1 MSKNDHYIL
10 AHGLNVQPSVM
21 QSLAEELG
29 CAEDQSTIISLPGHA
44 ADETLHPD
52 AAYRWLDSFR
62 DQYQAAYERNQNIV
76 FLGYSLGG
84 LLMTYLLGD
93 KQINQ
98 PRKQVLF
105 APALAFQQWTK
116 IPTLITTS
124 TLDQIVI
131 PSFTPK
137 RFKANSGV
145 SLGAYKVLFQISREL
160 NAMDPAHYNIP
171 TLVLCDQRDE
181 LVQPAGLRKFIVEKQ
196 LIEWKLYIVPSSPWE
211 RLGKKHLLV
220 AREYQSKAYWDEIR
234 QQIDAFIH
242 G

>member
-1 MSKNDHYIL
+1 
-10 AHGLNVQPSVM
+10 M

-29 CAEDQSTIISLPGHA
+29 CKDDQCTIIRLPGHA

-52 AAYRWLDSFR
+52 AAHRWLNSFR
-62 DQYQAAYERNQNIV
+62 DQYQAAYERNPDIV

-93 KQINQ
+93 EQISL

-124 TLDQIVI
+124 TLDQILI

-137 RFKANSGV
+137 RYKANNGV
-145 SLGAYKVLFQISREL
+145 SLGAYKMLFQISREL
-160 NAMDPAHYNIP
+160 NAMDSSHYNIS

-181 LVQPAGLRKFIVEKQ
+181 LVQPEGLRKFIEEKQ
-196 LIEWKLYIVPSSPWE
+196 LSEWELYIVPSSPWE

-234 QQIDAFIH
+234 QQIDEFIH